1 MRGFGIVALVTGSI
15 ALVLGLLAATLLIGP
30 VVFWLAWN
38 VLDFGPAVGL
48 PELGFW
54 GIVLATLFL
63 ALGWIGK
70 MAVVAIVFLADPGW
84 FHGTAELRWPEPTL
98 RNFVALALLLAIATR
113 PKANRSWDRR
123 SRRRSSSGWY
133 SS

>member
-1 MRGFGIVALVTGSI
+1 VRGFGIVALVTGSI

-63 ALGWIGK
+63 ALGWMGK
-70 MAVVAIVFLADPGW
+70 MAVVAVVFLADPGW
-84 FHGTAELRWPEPTL
+84 FHGTAELHWPEPTL

-113 PKANRSWDRR
+113 PRANRSWDRR
-123 SRRRSSSGWY
+123 SRRRSSSDWY
-133 SS
+133 SR